1 MLFMYFRPSSSYS
14 LDQNKMTHCFIPLW
28 FPCWTP

>member
-14 LDQNKMTHCFIPLW
+14 LDQNKMTHCFIPL
-28 FPCWTP
+28 